1 MAGAVVGSIETG
13 VRLDR
18 ALTRASRSADGSAPR
33 QAQAFGQMLHAA
45 DYAEWR
51 EKMLARTPGAMIAEV
66 EDGCFGLILWMMR
79 PTALRGA
86 LEERRMRELLTPPYV
101 GVFDE
106 SVRADI
112 AFGHTL
118 ASWLDAAPRLGALA
132 LAPPILETK
141 EPDGRRRHFLLML
154 GADHYHHEEETPRPP
169 RTRQPA

>member
-18 ALTRASRSADGSAPR
+18 ALTRAARASDDAEPR
-33 QAQAFGQMLHAA
+33 QAQAFGQMVQAP

-51 EKMLARTPGAMIAEV
+51 DKILARTPSAMIPEV
-66 EDGCFGLILWMMR
+66 EEGCFAIILWVMR

-86 LEERRMRELLTPPYV
+86 LAERRMRELLSPPYV

-112 AFGHTL
+112 AFAHTL
-118 ASWLDAAPRLGALA
+118 ASWLDAGPRLGPLT
-132 LAPPILETK
+132 LMPPILETK
-141 EPDGRRRHFLLML
+141 EPGGSRRHFLLML
-154 GADHYHHEEETPRPP
+154 GADHYRYED
-169 RTRQPA
+169 

>member
-1 MAGAVVGSIETG
+1 VAAGAVVGSIETG

-18 ALTRASRSADGSAPR
+18 ALTRAMKRGGGGIA
-33 QAQAFGQMLHAA
+33 QEVQAFGQMLRAA

-51 EKMLARTPGAMIAEV
+51 DKMLARTPGAVIAEV
-66 EDGCFGLILWMMR
+66 EEECFGVILWMMR

-86 LEERRMRELLTPPYV
+86 LVERRMRELLSPPYV

-106 SVRADI
+106 SVRPDI

-118 ASWLDAAPRLGALA
+118 ASWLDAAPRLGPLV

-154 GADHYHHEEETPRPP
+154 GAEHYRHGD
-169 RTRQPA
+169 